1 MMCRQYYKCECNVCV
16 YILASLTTAH
26 QLKNYPTPDSDTMA
40 IRMSAAA
47 ATISL
52 VAFFALLAVSQGAP
66 RVLQSLPA
74 INDSDL
80 ERSVLQFQ

>member
-1 MMCRQYYKCECNVCV
+1 MCV

-66 RVLQSLPA
+66 RAVLQSLPA